1 MKKQIFTIA
10 LALMAMFAFGQETI
24 TGWDFPVNSGADSLN
39 ANLGTEQNQ
48 GYDIRMEDDAT
59 GNDGMISLTEGFETY
74 AATANG
80 WDHGIGEKYWSVKFK
95 ASGYKNFKV
104 SSMQY
109 SDAVMPGPRNWKLQY
124 RLSNQESWTNIPNGE
139 VTAANDWSTAHVTNL
154 PLPAETNNPSSSV
167 YIRWVVTTNTDI
179 NGNELLYSGISKID
193 NIIVTGMPILDAD
206 TLTGWTFPTG
216 SEDDC
221 NANLGTEQNMRY
233 DIRQENEA
241 GETGTITFPEISPVE
256 WVASAQS
263 WANGANDKFW
273 SIKFKAAD
281 YRNFRV
287 SSMQSSSLDGPANWK
302 LQYRLSGQDDWTD
315 IPGGQISVADNW
327 NTGTVTDLTIPDEA
341 NYPEGSVFVRW
352 IMSDNVAVNG
362 ADVTTAG
369 ISMIDNIL
377 ITGVSPTGI
386 EQTIAIRQEMI
397 YPNPCQGR
405 LFVSPQSSAA
415 KYAIYSITGQLVD
428 AGTIRNG
435 SISISQ
441 QTKGMHVVTLFDAA
455 GQRLNSSK
463 IVIE

>member
-39 ANLGTEQNQ
+39 ANMGTEQNQ
-48 GYDIRMEDDAT
+48 RYDIRMENDA

-74 AATANG
+74 AATTDG
-80 WDHGIGEKYWSVKFK
+80 WDNGIESKYWSVKFK

-104 SSMQY
+104 SSMQF
-109 SDAVMPGPRNWKLQY
+109 SDADMPGPRDWKMQY

-139 VTAANDWSTAHVTNL
+139 VTAANDWSTARVTNL
-154 PLPAETNNPSSSV
+154 PLPAETNNPSGSV
-167 YIRWVVTTNTDI
+167 YVRWVVTSNTDI
-179 NGNELLYSGISKID
+179 NGNELLSTGISKID
-193 NIIVTGMPILDAD
+193 NILVTAMPIVDAD

-216 SEDDC
+216 SADDL

-315 IPGGQISVADNW
+315 LPGGQISVADNW
-327 NTGTVTDLTIPDEA
+327 NTGTVTDLAIPDEA

-386 EQTIAIRQEMI
+386 EQTIAIRQEMV
-397 YPNPCQGR
+397 YPNPCQGQ

-415 KYAIYSITGQLVD
+415 KYAIYSITGQLMD
-428 AGTIRNG
+428 AGTISNG
-435 SISISQ
+435 GITIPQ
-441 QTKGMHVVTLFDAA
+441 QTKRMHVVTLFDAA
-455 GQRLNSSK
+455 GQRLSSSK